1 MQITQ
6 LLRKES
12 QKVHVTN
19 KGGKEIQTIQ
29 KETNREIRNNPV
41 NEIASHY

>member
-19 KGGKEIQTIQ
+19 KGGKGDADYT
-29 KETNREIRNNPV
+29 KRNKQRN
-41 NEIASHY
+41 